1 MTALDAAA
9 APQTVEHTRW
19 GQVWLL
25 VAAGVVVAW
34 QVGKAPPALP
44 LIRAELGL
52 GLTAGGWVLS
62 IFSVVGVTA
71 GVVAGT
77 VADRLGHRRVLLAC
91 LVLTA
96 AASVVGS
103 LAGGPGLLLA
113 ARAVEGLGFVGTVVV
128 VPAVL
133 VRVSTTADRRLV
145 FGIWAAYMPAG
156 MAIMIVASP
165 LFLAPLGWRGFWL
178 VNGVAV
184 AAFALVLALAGRWPD
199 GTAAAKGTAAA
210 RSTGWAGLRRTVTAP
225 GPLLLALS
233 FAAYAAIWIT
243 VFGFLPT
250 LLTDRGVGLTAAAG
264 LTALAVAANIPGNLG
279 GGWALHRGVAR
290 WRLLAATFVVMGLCT
305 LGVYTGTFDTATRYA
320 FVVALSLVG
329 GVIPT
334 CCLEGVPVHAPAPAL
349 VATTNGLMVQ
359 GSHLGQIIAP
369 PATAAL
375 VVAWGGWQ
383 VAPLLLVP
391 AAVAGIVCAVAL
403 RPLERRGEPSHA

>member
-9 APQTVEHTRW
+9 APQPIARTRW
-19 GQVWLL
+19 GQVGLL

-44 LIRAELGL
+44 LIRADLAL
-52 GLTAGGWVLS
+52 GLTVGGWVLS

-77 VADRLGHRRVLLAC
+77 VADRLGHRRVLLGC
-91 LVLTA
+91 LLLTA

-145 FGIWAAYMPAG
+145 FGIWATYMPAG
-156 MAIMIVASP
+156 MAIMILASP

-178 VNGVAV
+178 VNGAAV
-184 AAFALVLALAGRWPD
+184 AAFALVLAVVGRWPE
-199 GTAAAKGTAAA
+199 GTAAA
-210 RSTGWAGLRRTVTAP
+210 RSTGWRGLRRTVTAP

-264 LTALAVAANIPGNLG
+264 LTALAVAANIGGNLG
-279 GGWALHRGVAR
+279 GGWALHRGLAR
-290 WRLLAATFVVMGLCT
+290 WRLLAATFVVIGLCT
-305 LGVYTGTFDTATRYA
+305 LGVYAGAFDTATRYA
-320 FVVALSLVG
+320 FVVVLSLIG

-383 VAPLLLVP
+383 VAPLLLAP
-391 AAVAGIVCAVAL
+391 AAVAGIALAFGLRAVE
-403 RPLERRGEPSHA
+403 RPGLH

>member
-1 MTALDAAA
+1 MTALDATAE
-9 APQTVEHTRW
+9 PQPIARTRW
-19 GQVWLL
+19 GQVGLL

-44 LIRAELGL
+44 LIRADLAL
-52 GLTAGGWVLS
+52 GLTVGGWVLS

-77 VADRLGHRRVLLAC
+77 VADRLGHRRVLLGC
-91 LVLTA
+91 LLLTA

-113 ARAVEGLGFVGTVVV
+113 ARAAEGLGFVGTVVV
-128 VPAVL
+128 VPAAL
-133 VRVSTTADRRLV
+133 VKVSTTADRRLV
-145 FGIWAAYMPAG
+145 FGIWATYMPAG
-156 MAIMIVASP
+156 MAIMILASP

-184 AAFALVLALAGRWPD
+184 AAFALVLAVVGRWPE
-199 GTAAAKGTAAA
+199 GTAAA
-210 RSTGWAGLRRTVTAP
+210 RSTGWRGLRRTVTAP

-250 LLTDRGVGLTAAAG
+250 LLIDRGVGLTAAAG
-264 LTALAVAANIPGNLG
+264 LTALAVAANIGGNLG
-279 GGWALHRGVAR
+279 GGWALHRGLAR
-290 WRLLAATFVVMGLCT
+290 WRLLAATFVVIGLCT
-305 LGVYTGTFDTATRYA
+305 LGVYAGGFDTATRYA
-320 FVVALSLVG
+320 FVVVLSLIG

-334 CCLEGVPVHAPAPAL
+334 CCLEGVPVHAPAPSL

-383 VAPLLLVP
+383 VAPLLLAP
-391 AAVAGIVCAVAL
+391 AAVAGIALAFAL
-403 RPLERRGEPSHA
+403 RAVERGGRL